1 MVAKDRIFNI
11 RASEEEYAK
20 LKRLG
25 SIRAREILLQSV
37 DGQLFQQI
45 PETEMER
52 LIYKYDVL
60 DGALANLKEKQGT
73 IDQKALSKL
82 IDNKYEQLA
91 LNNFEDLFQRVSRSV
106 TNLHKERLQL
116 LKLRRAG
123 DRYLYKGIRELAI
136 KNGLTELLDRPD
148 AEIYKELA
156 SRQLIDD
163 KEKYKTNIG
172 ELVKG
177 VQDKIREQELLLD
190 SLREMTPYIIMKEN
204 IQSQIDSVREQ
215 MKDVLYVIEHIKA
228 LESKYAQNFL
238 KSLKFSE
245 ERQQAAAAEIL
256 DNKEYIEKYYH
267 SDISLYDKFEKYL
280 ICCGV
285 DEARARAILKRY
297 MT

>member
-1 MVAKDRIFNI
+1 MAKDRIFNI
-11 RASEEEYAK
+11 RVSEEEYAK

-37 DGQLFQQI
+37 DNELFQEV

-52 LIYKYDVL
+52 LIYKYDALDSVL
-60 DGALANLKEKQGT
+60 TKLKEKHGT

-82 IDNKYEQLA
+82 TDKGYEELA
-91 LNNFEDLFQRVSRSV
+91 LNNFEDLFQRVSRSL

-116 LKLRRAG
+116 LKLRRTG
-123 DRYLYKGIRELAI
+123 DRYLYKGIRELAV
-136 KNGLTELLDRPD
+136 KNGLTGLLDRPD

-172 ELVKG
+172 ELVKD
-177 VQDKIREQELLLD
+177 VQDKINKQELLSD
-190 SLREMTPYIIMKEN
+190 SLREMRPYIIMKEN

-215 MKDVLYVIEHIKA
+215 LKDVLYVIEHLKA
-228 LESKYAQNFL
+228 LEDQYAQNFL
-238 KSLKFSE
+238 QSLKFSE
-245 ERQQAAAAEIL
+245 EDQQAAAAEIL
-256 DNKEYIEKYYH
+256 DNKEYTEKYCH

-280 ICCGV
+280 TCCGI
-285 DEARARAILKRY
+285 DEARARAIVKRY
-297 MT
+297 MA